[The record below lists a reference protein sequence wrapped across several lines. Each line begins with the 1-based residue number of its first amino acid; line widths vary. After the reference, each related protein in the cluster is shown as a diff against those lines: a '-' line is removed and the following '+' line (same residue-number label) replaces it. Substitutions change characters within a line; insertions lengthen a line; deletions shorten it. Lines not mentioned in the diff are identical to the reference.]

1 MDGHRIEDVARL
13 YVLAAR
19 VSALEALRSAWR
31 EYIKATGTKI
41 VKDEEKV
48 RGLFLLLI

>member
-19 VSALEALRSAWR
+19 VSAQEALRSSWR
-31 EYIKATGTKI
+31 EYIKNTGVRI

-48 RGLFLLLI
+48 GGA